1 LYCGQGY
8 LCFATIPAGIS
19 FTGET
24 MSARG
29 QNIEMKPEVLSRWTS
44 DKSAELYGIRNWGSG
59 YFDVSESGD
68 LLVTPHGNGSTEKI
82 SMMEIMS
89 GLNARGISMPVLLRF
104 GDILDSRISL
114 INSSFKKAMQEI
126 NYTGRFRGV
135 YPIKVNQQQQV
146 IEDVVE
152 FGRKHNHGLE
162 CGSKAEL
169 ITALAYCNNPE
180 ALIVCNGYKDVE
192 FIDLALYALKMG
204 MQTIMVIEMPSEL
217 PLIIERAKRMSVKPR
232 IGVRAKL
239 AARGGGHWSESGGD
253 RSQFGLS
260 AAQIIDLIDYLRENN
275 ALDSLEM
282 LHYHLG
288 SQIPNIRDVR
298 SGAVEASRMYVN
310 LVKEGA
316 KMGLLNVGGGLAVD
330 YDGSHSNFASSANYR
345 MDEYAADILETI
357 QAIADQAGVS
367 HPDIVS
373 ESGRATVAHHSVLL
387 FDIFDVSRIN
397 IKEDEPLVI
406 QADANENLKRLDEV
420 LKSMNPK
427 NIQEGY
433 HDAVFHR
440 DEIRSLFNQGSVSL
454 RDRALA
460 EKVFWQIIMRIADE
474 IRERKYVPDELQDLE
489 TVIADVYFG
498 NFSVFQSLPDS
509 WAIEQLFPI
518 IPIHRLSEMPTR
530 KAVLADITCDCDGK
544 IDRFIDLH
552 DVRRTLPLHE
562 MNGKDYIL
570 GVFLVGAYQETL
582 GDLHNLLGDT
592 NVVSI
597 RLGTN
602 GQVEYVKEIA
612 GDTVADVLT
621 YVEYDPN
628 DMIHQM
634 RQTAELAVRNGRITP
649 EERREIM
656 AAYESGLRGY
666 TYFEK

>member
-1 LYCGQGY
+1 
-8 LCFATIPAGIS
+8 
-19 FTGET
+19 
-24 MSARG
+24 
-29 QNIEMKPEVLSRWTS
+29 MKQEALSRWTAEN
-44 DKSAELYGIRNWGSG
+44 SAEMYGIRNWGAG
-59 YFDVSESGD
+59 YFDVSEKGD
-68 LLVTPHGNGSTEKI
+68 LLVRPQGNGSKDSI
-82 SMMEIMS
+82 SMMDIVD
-89 GLNARGISMPVLLRF
+89 GLRARGIDMPVLLRF
-104 GDILDSRISL
+104 GDILASRIAA
-114 INSSFKKAMQEI
+114 INGSFHKAVQEA
-126 NYTGRFRGV
+126 NYRGRFRGV

-146 IEDVVE
+146 IEDIAA
-152 FGRKHNHGLE
+152 FGRSFNHGLE

-180 ALIVCNGYKDVE
+180 SLIVCNGYKDEE

-217 PLIIERAKRMSVKPR
+217 PMILDRAKYLGVKPR

-239 AARGGGHWSESGGD
+239 AAKGGGHWNESGGD

-260 AAQIIDLIDYLRENN
+260 AAQIIDLVDYLRANN
-275 ALDSLEM
+275 ALDCLEM

-288 SQIPNIRDVR
+288 SQIPNIRSVR
-298 SGAVEASRMYVN
+298 TGAIEAVRMYVN
-310 LVKEGA
+310 LVQEGA
-316 KMGLLNVGGGLAVD
+316 RMGLMNVGGGLAVD
-330 YDGSHSNFASSANYR
+330 YDGSHSNFASSANYKI
-345 MDEYAADILETI
+345 DEYAADIVETI
-357 QAIADQAGVS
+357 QQIADQAGVP

-397 IKEDEPLVI
+397 VSKDADIAVAD
-406 QADANENLKRLDEV
+406 DANENLRRLQEV
-420 LKSMNPK
+420 LAGLNAK
-427 NIQEGY
+427 NVQECY

-440 DEIRSLFNQGSVSL
+440 DEMRSLFNQGAVTL

-460 EKVFWQIIMRIADE
+460 EKIFWHIIMRIAEE

-518 IPIHRLSEMPTR
+518 IPIHRLNEMPSR

-552 DVRRTLPLHE
+552 DVRRTLPLHD

-592 NVVSI
+592 NVVSV
-597 RLGTN
+597 RLGSN
-602 GQVEYVKEIA
+602 GQPEYVKEIA

-634 RQTAELAVRNGRITP
+634 RQTAEQAVRNGNITP
-649 EERREIM
+649 EERRVIM
-656 AAYESGLRGY
+656 AAYETGLRGY

>member
-1 LYCGQGY
+1 MLRDHNHKVR
-8 LCFATIPAGIS
+8 AAGGGAAGWGGNDTVI
-19 FTGET
+19 
-24 MSARG
+24 
-29 QNIEMKPEVLSRWTS
+29 KPEALSRWTAENA
-44 DKSAELYGIRNWGSG
+44 AELYGIRNWGSG
-59 YFDVSESGD
+59 YFDVSEKGE
-68 LLVTPHGNGSTEKI
+68 LLIKPKGPGSTESI
-82 SMMEIMS
+82 SMMEVVA
-89 GLNARGISMPVLLRF
+89 GLGARGIGMPVLLRF
-104 GDILDSRISL
+104 GDILASRIAS
-114 INSSFKKAMQEI
+114 INNSFNRAIQDTG
-126 NYTGRFRGV
+126 YRGRFRGV

-146 IEDVVE
+146 IEDVAA
-152 FGRKHNHGLE
+152 FGRPFNHGLE
-162 CGSKAEL
+162 AGSKAEL
-169 ITALAYCNNPE
+169 ITALAYSNNPE
-180 ALIVCNGYKDVE
+180 ALIVCNGYKDEE

-217 PLIIERAKRMSVKPR
+217 PMILDRAERLGVKPR

-239 AARGGGHWSESGGD
+239 AAKGGGHWNESGGD
-253 RSQFGLS
+253 RSQFGLNAS
-260 AAQIIDLIDYLRENN
+260 QIIDLVDYLRGRN
-275 ALDSLEM
+275 ALDCLEM

-288 SQIPNIRDVR
+288 SQIPNIRNVR
-298 SGAVEASRMYVN
+298 SGAIEAVRMYVN
-310 LVKEGA
+310 LVAEGA
-316 KMGLLNVGGGLAVD
+316 RMGLLNVGGGLAVD
-330 YDGSHSNFASSANYR
+330 YDGSHSNFASSANYKI
-345 MDEYAADILETI
+345 DEYAADIVETV
-357 QAIADQAGVS
+357 QQIADQAGVA

-387 FDIFDVSRIN
+387 FNIFDVSRMN
-397 IKEDEPLVI
+397 LEKDQPL
-406 QADANENLKRLDEV
+406 ALPEKANENLRRLDEV
-420 LKSMNPK
+420 LGSITAK
-427 NIQEGY
+427 NAQECY

-440 DEIRSLFNQGSVSL
+440 DEIRSLFNQGQVSL

-460 EKVFWQIIMRIADE
+460 EKIFWQIIMRIAE
-474 IRERKYVPDELQDLE
+474 EVRSRKYIPDELQDLE
-489 TVIADVYFG
+489 TVLADVYFG

-518 IPIHRLSEMPTR
+518 VPVHRLQEMPNR

-562 MNGKDYIL
+562 MNGSEYIL

-592 NVVSI
+592 NVVSV
-597 RLGTN
+597 RLGEN
-602 GQVEYVKEIA
+602 GHPEYVREIS

-634 RQTAELAVRNGRITP
+634 RQTAEAAVRAGRITP

-656 AAYESGLRGY
+656 VAYETGLRGY